1 MRQYSNMLTR
11 SWLQLDLY
19 ETHPWKCVDD
29 SSIYQQIVEQK
40 RTIRFLLGLNKDL
53 DEVKGRVMGI
63 KPFPTIR
70 EAFAEVRREESKTK
84 LMMFEAN
91 ITPAVEGLALFTHS
105 SSQNNR
111 AGKGRPWCDH
121 CKRLG
126 HVKATCWK
134 LHGKLADWKPSNRQ
148 ERDSRANAA
157 TSTKTSE
164 ENSPFT
170 REQIEALQKIFSQ
183 ASGSSQTSSSHVKQ
197 HTSLLAHQGT
207 PSLVFSVQ
215 NNKPRPWIV
224 DLGASDHMIGNFS
237 ILTDFQPCSCHL
249 GVRIADGTISPV
261 AGTGSV
267 HIT

>member
-1 MRQYSNMLTR
+1 MRQYFNMLTC
-11 SWLQLDLY
+11 SWLQLDLH
-19 ETHPWKCVDD
+19 ETHLWKCADD

-70 EAFAEVRREESKTK
+70 EAFAEVRREESRTK
-84 LMMFEAN
+84 LMLSEAN
-91 ITPAVEGLALFTHS
+91 ITPALEGSALFTHN

-134 LHGKLADWKPSNRQ
+134 LHGKPVDWKPSNCQ

-157 TSTKTSE
+157 TSTKISV

-170 REQIEALQKIFSQ
+170 REQIEALQKMS
-183 ASGSSQTSSSHVKQ
+183 SGSSQTSSSHVKQ

-215 NNKPRPWIV
+215 INKPRPWIV
-224 DLGASDHMIGNFS
+224 DSGASYHMTGNFS
-237 ILTDFQPCSCHL
+237 ILTDFQPCSSHL